1 MSSASFLLSRML
13 RIGPE
18 ELGREAKRVRAED
31 VKEVMKAHREEVK
44 KAVYAGSTPDIDMS
58 EVATTDMMNTTP
70 VTSSKRTRGT
80 DAHFWIPKAN
90 TEVRVFWAGIEGE
103 GEHNK
108 VRGTWH
114 SARTTNMEWPEE
126 KGIPGV
132 YLHHRATNQELR
144 EQSCQQAH
152 RIAQVTLAN
161 HPHNSSTARPH
172 VTLQRKRHVANTHH
186 GSPTAKQPTQ

>member
-1 MSSASFLLSRML
+1 MICSNKNPTRVHQKKADREEHKKKVIEEVAEKMEQWEVTMNAYREERRML
-13 RIGPE
+13 RVGPE
-18 ELGREAKRVRAED
+18 ELEREAKRIRVED

-58 EVATTDMMNTTP
+58 EVANTDMVNTTP

-90 TEVRVFWAGIEGE
+90 TEVRVFWAGIEGA

-108 VRGTWH
+108 VKGTWH
-114 SARTTNMEWPEE
+114 SARTMDTKWPEE

-132 YLHHRATNQELR
+132 CLEYTDGIVEW
-144 EQSCQQAH
+144 
-152 RIAQVTLAN
+152 
-161 HPHNSSTARPH
+161 TAMNLFGDR
-172 VTLQRKRHVANTHH
+172 
-186 GSPTAKQPTQ
+186 GTQYK